1 MIMNKQY
8 TNRDLQ
14 GPYGFSFDGSITLA
28 LPDGSHQAVPIA
40 ALGRVDF
47 DGQGKTTAVRT
58 LNFGGQVVLEQTAQG
73 EYSVNPDG
81 TARARFEVVT
91 EKVIGSLPPGVE
103 LPPKNVE
110 TFAAVLSGNG
120 RENHVLGTGFLH
132 PETEEPLAAVVARGT
147 FNRQ

>member
-14 GPYGFSFDGSITLA
+14 GPYGFSFDGSIILA
-28 LPDGSHQAVPIA
+28 LPDGSHQPVPITL
-40 ALGRVDF
+40 LGRVDF
-47 DGQGKTTAVRT
+47 DGQGKSTAVRT

-73 EYSVNPDG
+73 EYSVNPNG
-81 TARARFEVVT
+81 TARGRYEVVT
-91 EKVIGSLPPGVE
+91 EKVTGSLPPGVE
-103 LPPKNVE
+103 LPPKTVE
-110 TFAAVLSGNG
+110 IFDAVLSSNG
-120 RENHVLGTGFLH
+120 QQNHVMATNMLH